1 MEMLI
6 VNDVLNV
13 RRGMMRVGSSAKLLG
28 FCCQEAGAGA
38 VGGGGRLWGFLL
50 WFGAGRE
57 HDQTDTWWAR
67 VSVEENQIFTSGY

>member
-1 MEMLI
+1 MAMLI

-38 VGGGGRLWGFLL
+38 VGWGGCGASC
-50 WFGAGRE
+50 FGLGLAGSMIR
-57 HDQTDTWWAR
+57 QTL
-67 VSVEENQIFTSGY
+67 GGPG